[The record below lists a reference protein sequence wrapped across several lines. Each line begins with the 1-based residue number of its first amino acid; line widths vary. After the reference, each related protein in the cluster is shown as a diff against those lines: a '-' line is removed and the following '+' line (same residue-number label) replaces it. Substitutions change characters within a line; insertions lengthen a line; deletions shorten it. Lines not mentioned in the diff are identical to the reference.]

1 MTDGGTY
8 TLPHDL
14 PGEDER
20 LTLMSEMLDPQLF
33 FRLTQAG
40 VAEGWRCL
48 EVGAGNGSVSRWL
61 SGQVGPAGSVLT
73 SDLDIDL
80 LKKIDLPNVTVRKID
95 VTTGDLGSGYDLVVA
110 RALLHHLPE
119 RHAVVARLADAVRP
133 GGVIVLEEPDF
144 HPVLATDSPTL
155 KEFWKGWLVWAD
167 RHQIDYFVGRKLPA
181 MLVAE
186 GFDEVR
192 AYGETILYRGDSLTA
207 RYLEATMRE
216 LHESLQAS
224 GFIAESVWS
233 DAMTLFRNDG
243 FWSWQN
249 SYVTS
254 IGRKSPTRQ
263 PA

>member
-1 MTDGGTY
+1 MDSY

-14 PGEDER
+14 PGESER

-33 FRLTQAG
+33 FRLAQIG
-40 VAEGWRCL
+40 VGEGWRCL

-61 SGQVGPAGSVLT
+61 GTQVGSSGSVVT

-80 LKKIDLPNVTVRKID
+80 LRQIQEPNIIVRRLD
-95 VTTGDLGSGYDLVVA
+95 VTTDDIGSDYDLVIA

-119 RHAVVARLADAVRP
+119 RDAVLARLAAAVRP
-133 GGVIVLEEPDF
+133 GGFLVLEEPDF

-155 KEFWKGWLVWAD
+155 RAFWEGWLVWAD
-167 RHQIDYFVGRKLPA
+167 RHQIDYFAGRKIPA
-181 MLVAE
+181 LLTDQGFE
-186 GFDEVR
+186 GVH
-192 AYGETILYRGDSLTA
+192 AYGETILYRGGSLTA

-216 LHESLQAS
+216 LQASLLSS
-224 GFIAESVWS
+224 GFIS
-233 DAMTLFRNDG
+233 DAVWTDAMALFRNAE

-254 IGRKSPTRQ
+254 VGRRP
-263 PA
+263 